1 MSFSTSIQISSY
13 QTVDSNFKWDQGVPV
28 LSSLTPTVVSTGTTA
43 ITGYAP
49 GLLVSFQ
56 NNSVSDTSL
65 GNTGNPLVTYN
76 WNFNDYYNVATNT
89 ISLTGTDTV
98 THTYIMPGTY
108 YPSLNHIQATIQGV
122 KNPSSL
128 TNLCFGDYNQN
139 WYWDNFNCLTSPNG
153 SANINYLKWDNLT
166 RTSLYPKTWDSSD
179 KCLQK
184 YCLSWS
190 WYLLKS
196 DSNGSVTWAQSKS
209 TGKYPKL
216 WKYEPNNVVCSQP
229 IAKAKTVLLVKE
241 ETVQNTCTITIL
253 EKLPVAGM
261 YCVTPPPLTAI
272 NQITV
277 RLTPRTTITGSFPI
291 DKIVWDLGDGTPLK
305 TVTRYST
312 PVDSSLTLTNIF
324 SSDPLDVRNYDVVH
338 TYYRNS
344 KNIYPVFYPS
354 LTCYSA
360 NTNTSDSC
368 CLTIGPITL
377 SSTPSVTHLLKTKNT
392 ISGNMFVFGINDNIS
407 FTTNAVL
414 TASTV
419 LPVSNIPPSTLK
431 SSLSSTVLYTGNS
444 GNTPIV

>member
-1 MSFSTSIQISSY
+1 MPFSTSFQISSY
-13 QTVDSNFKWDQGVPV
+13 QTVNPNFIWDQGVPV
-28 LSSLTPTVVSTGTTA
+28 LSSLPVGTTAATA
-43 ITGYAP
+43 ITGYSP

-56 NNSVSDTSL
+56 NKSASDTR
-65 GNTGNPLVTYN
+65 NTGNPLVTYN

-89 ISLTGTDTV
+89 TSLTGTDTV

-122 KNPSSL
+122 KDPNSL
-128 TNLCFGDYNQN
+128 TRQCLGDYNQN
-139 WYWDNFNCLTSPNG
+139 WYWDNFNSLTSPKG
-153 SANINYLKWDNLT
+153 SANLNLLQWDRLNST
-166 RTSLYPKTWDSSD
+166 ALYPKTWDSSD

-190 WYLLKS
+190 WRLLKS
-196 DSNGSVTWAQSKS
+196 TSTTPITWSQAKTNGQYSKI
-209 TGKYPKL
+209 
-216 WKYEPNNVVCSQP
+216 WRYEPNDTVCTQQIAQSQ
-229 IAKAKTVLLVKE
+229 TVTLVQD
-241 ETVQNTCTITIL
+241 ETIQNTCIITVL

-272 NQITV
+272 NQLTV
-277 RLTPRTTITGSFPI
+277 QLTPRTTVTGSFPI
-291 DKIVWDLGDGTPLK
+291 DKIIWDLGDGTPLK
-305 TVTRYST
+305 TVSRYST
-312 PVDSSLTLTNIF
+312 PVDLSLTATNVF
-324 SSDPLDVRNYDVVH
+324 SSDVSDVRNYDVIH

-344 KNIYPVFYPS
+344 KNTYPVFYPS

-377 SSTPSVTHLLKTKNT
+377 SSAPSVTHLLKTKNT

-407 FTTNAVL
+407 FTTNAIL

-431 SSLSSTVLYTGNS
+431 SSLSSIVSYTGNP
-444 GNTPIV
+444 GNVPVV